1 MFSTTKTTL
10 QNEPD
15 SMLANMFSGELVPGI
30 QDEQGAYMLDR
41 TPKYFEP
48 ILNYLRT
55 KELVIDPNV
64 SMDGVLGEAR
74 YFGIQSIVDQIEKLK
89 LAEEQ
94 KKIWCFIRYRLQYIS
109 RMLEEISE
117 KFDR

>member
-1 MFSTTKTTL
+1 
-10 QNEPD
+10 
-15 SMLANMFSGELVPGI
+15 MLANMFSGELVPGI

-94 KKIWCFIRYRLQYIS
+94 KKSDERLLFEVRRIRDVSLSLERISNKIDNFSGMVYRNIC
-109 RMLEEISE
+109 
-117 KFDR
+117 K

>member
-1 MFSTTKTTL
+1 
-10 QNEPD
+10 
-15 SMLANMFSGELVPGI
+15 
-30 QDEQGAYMLDR
+30 MLDR

-74 YFGIQSIVDQIEKLK
+74 YFGIQSLVDQIEKLK

-94 KKIWCFIRYRLQYIS
+94 KKSDDPYQHRLLDRIVDQTSLLDRIS
-109 RMLEEISE
+109 RKIDTFSNMVYLNIR
-117 KFDR
+117 K

>member
-1 MFSTTKTTL
+1 
-10 QNEPD
+10 
-15 SMLANMFSGELVPGI
+15 MLANMFSGELVPGI

-74 YFGIQSIVDQIEKLK
+74 YFGIQSLVDQIEKLK

-94 KKIWCFIRYRLQYIS
+94 KKSDVLHQPQVVRVDGLMEVLQQLQYTLS
-109 RMLEEISE
+109 F
-117 KFDR
+117 K

>member
-1 MFSTTKTTL
+1 
-10 QNEPD
+10 
-15 SMLANMFSGELVPGI
+15 MLANMFSGELVPGI

-48 ILNYLRT
+48 ILHYLRT

-74 YFGIQSIVDQIEKLK
+74 FFGIQSLVDQIEKLK

-94 KKIWCFIRYRLQYIS
+94 KKSDVLHQPQVVRVDGLMEVLQQLQYTLS
-109 RMLEEISE
+109 F
-117 KFDR
+117 K

>member
-1 MFSTTKTTL
+1 
-10 QNEPD
+10 
-15 SMLANMFSGELVPGI
+15 MLANMFSGELVPGI

-74 YFGIQSIVDQIEKLK
+74 FFGIQSLVDQIEKLK

-94 KKIWCFIRYRLQYIS
+94 KKSDVSDGLQRIS

>member
-1 MFSTTKTTL
+1 
-10 QNEPD
+10 
-15 SMLANMFSGELVPGI
+15 
-30 QDEQGAYMLDR
+30 MLDR

-64 SMDGVLGEAR
+64 SMDGMLEEAR
-74 YFGIQSIVDQIEKLK
+74 CFGIQSLVDQIEKLK

-94 KKIWCFIRYRLQYIS
+94 KKSDVSDGLQRIS